1 MTNAKK
7 TLSLVSCCIELF
19 TCCFCNNLGLRD
31 TIQVSIL
38 YNDATISSALLMT
51 FWASC
56 KYMKRGDVIW
66 PLFMP
71 YLSYPK
77 G

>member
-19 TCCFCNNLGLRD
+19 TCCFCNNLGLRS

-38 YNDATISSALLMT
+38 YNDAT
-51 FWASC
+51 FN
-56 KYMKRGDVIW
+56 DN
-66 PLFMP
+66 FM
-71 YLSYPK
+71 LSPVPPF
-77 G
+77 